1 MTPAPGHSEDRGTEQ
16 PRLGVEQEAETL
28 APQRS
33 QEAAPGAEDGE
44 EEEEEDTAS
53 VPGPGDQ
60 EQAAGGTAARPGTQ
74 EARGKTAGGGRQT
87 KRPVREGMEVVLSQ
101 GVASRAPR
109 RLEEAGREA
118 QAEAAPTVSSRPVL
132 TPVQGPALRCLGPV
146 LLDAQKGVLKSYSKI
161 NTFYITYYKYFE
173 LRSYSKEHT
182 HVEDCRL

>member
-1 MTPAPGHSEDRGTEQ
+1 MTPAPDHSGDRGTEQ
-16 PRLGVEQEAETL
+16 LRLEVEQEAETL
-28 APQRS
+28 EHQES
-33 QEAAPGAEDGE
+33 QEAAQGAEGGE
-44 EEEEEDTAS
+44 EEVTAS

-87 KRPVREGMEVVLSQ
+87 KRPVREGMEVVLNQ
-101 GVASRAPR
+101 EAASRAPK

-161 NTFYITYYKYFE
+161 NTFYITYTTNT
-173 LRSYSKEHT
+173 LN
-182 HVEDCRL
+182 

>member
-1 MTPAPGHSEDRGTEQ
+1 MTPAPGHSEDLGTEQ
-16 PRLGVEQEAETL
+16 PRLEVEQEAETL
-28 APQRS
+28 EHQRS
-33 QEAAPGAEDGE
+33 QEAAQGAEGG

-74 EARGKTAGGGRQT
+74 EARGKTAGEGRQI

-161 NTFYITYYKYFE
+161 NTFYISYKYFE
-173 LRSYSKEHT
+173 LRSDTKEHT
-182 HVEDCRL
+182 HVDSKIH